1 MSAHVSLKVVTK
13 DYFRDKATMKIQ
25 FLGCFSKAK
34 RASATKKN
42 RSFSDKFGMVM
53 VGSDT
58 YVLELSGY
66 VSLEVAFKD
75 YFRYKATMK
84 T

>member
-1 MSAHVSLKVVTK
+1 
-13 DYFRDKATMKIQ
+13 
-25 FLGCFSKAK
+25 
-34 RASATKKN
+34 
-42 RSFSDKFGMVM
+42 MVM

-66 VSLEVAFKD
+66 VLLEVAFKD
-75 YFRYKATMK
+75 YFRYKAFMK